1 MKIDVLDKGY
11 VRYDKHMGDDLD
23 VINSAKVSFDRASS
37 SFEEKEAHLLAF
49 LAREEHTS
57 VFRHSAMTL
66 EVYAPLIV
74 ARQWWKYVVSST
86 HIDDQNGWNESSR
99 RYITEQPEFYVPT
112 EWRVAPAN
120 KKQGSGEPIEYLPPD
135 MDEDS
140 ENWIGWAEFDY
151 RRPDYFHW
159 SHPDPYNALKT
170 SQVPQWWTDDQRKAL
185 VEKGP
190 LPKDAHEYGYYWTQ
204 NLLHMIDQGTHWYEM
219 SQEWGLAPEQARL
232 FLPAYGL
239 YVRWRWT
246 FSLGAGLHFLH
257 QRLAHDAQSEIREY
271 AEAVKTIMSEYFPH
285 SVQAMLDL
293 I

>member
-1 MKIDVLDKGY
+1 MAGAVGESKVKIDVLDKGY

-37 SFEEKEAHLLAF
+37 SFEEKEARLLSF

-86 HIDDQNGWNESSR
+86 HLDDQNGWNESSR
-99 RYITEQPEFYVPT
+99 RYITENVEFYLPSD
-112 EWRVAPAN
+112 WRSAPEN
-120 KKQGSGEPIEYLPPD
+120 KKQGSGALMREWDCVYFESQLAEY
-135 MDEDS
+135 
-140 ENWIGWAEFDY
+140 
-151 RRPDYFHW
+151 
-159 SHPDPYNALKT
+159 
-170 SQVPQWWTDDQRKAL
+170 QRK
-185 VEKGP
+185 G
-190 LPKDAHEYGYYWTQ
+190 Q
-204 NLLHMIDQGTHWYEM
+204 NLYE
-219 SQEWGLAPEQARL
+219 EAIAVGVAPEQARL

-271 AEAVKTIMSEYFPH
+271 AEAVKSIMSEHFPH
-285 SVQAMLDL
+285 SIQAMLEF